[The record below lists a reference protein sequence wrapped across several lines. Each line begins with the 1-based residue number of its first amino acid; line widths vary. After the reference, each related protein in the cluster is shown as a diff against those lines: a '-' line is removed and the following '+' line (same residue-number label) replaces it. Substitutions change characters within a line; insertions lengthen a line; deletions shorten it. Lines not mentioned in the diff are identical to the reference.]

1 MLRVNAETP
10 LFSGQKF
17 RKIVEHLA
25 ISKKRCT
32 FANETKAHKSSTK
45 NSNNLKT

>member
-1 MLRVNAETP
+1 MLRVNAKGP

-25 ISKKRCT
+25 ISKKRST

-45 NSNNLKT
+45 KTQTI